1 MGSKYT
7 KPIYVKKSTYRPGK
21 KVKIIDPKQGIMS
34 IEEYTKGMSLPFKNE
49 IVLNSKGGA
58 IDVGKGKD
66 YIKDLIN

>member
-1 MGSKYT
+1 MGKYK

-21 KVKIIDPKQGIMS
+21 KQYIIGNKGVMS

-58 IDVGKGKD
+58 INVGKGKD